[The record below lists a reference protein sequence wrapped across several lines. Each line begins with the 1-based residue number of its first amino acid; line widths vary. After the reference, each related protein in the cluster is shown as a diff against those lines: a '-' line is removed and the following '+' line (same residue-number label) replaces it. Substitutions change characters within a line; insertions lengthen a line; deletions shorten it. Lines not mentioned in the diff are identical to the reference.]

1 MADPTGANFS
11 TATAQRIDGNDPNFQ
26 SLKLAQRV
34 QALRTDVDNPVFGAV
49 NCPASTTT
57 TLTAAQSGSVVL
69 LAPNAA
75 ICVLP
80 AASAGLNY
88 IIVSTGAYAT
98 ATSYVS
104 TSAGTVHFRG
114 GSNARDGSDCAT
126 PGATDDRA
134 EFQAG
139 TVPGDHIEVI
149 CLSATSWL
157 VRGSSKTASS
167 ITYTDGGS

>member
-1 MADPTGANFS
+1 MADPTGTNLTSAKAIAAD
-11 TATAQRIDGNDPNFQ
+11 ATDPV
-26 SLKLAQRV
+26 LYELRLAERV
-34 QALRTDVDNPVFGAV
+34 QQLRTDHDNPVRGTVAA
-49 NCPASTTT
+49 PASTTT

-75 ICVLP
+75 IAVLP
-80 AASAGLNY
+80 APSVGLNFT
-88 IIVSTGAYAT
+88 IVSTGAYAS
-98 ATSYVS
+98 ATSYVG
-104 TSAGTVHFRG
+104 TDAGTTLLRG

-139 TVPGDHIEVI
+139 TVAGDHIEVI
-149 CLSATSWL
+149 WISATEWF